1 MLYPLI
7 EGRNTGWPL
16 WMYTAIILSII
27 LIFPFILF
35 ERRLSKSEHNDI
47 NKGKR
52 SESVSKLPL
61 MPLSLF
67 KDRGFIIG
75 TSIVLVFFIFLPWK
89 GLASRKI
96 AKICEAEILHVTGRT
111 NPIRETVQQCM

>member
-1 MLYPLI
+1 MKDWLFLMLYPLI
-7 EGRNTGWPL
+7 EGRNAGWPL

-35 ERRLSKSEHNDI
+35 ERRLLISERND
-47 NKGKR
+47 NNNNGKR

-75 TSIVLVFFIFLPWK
+75 TSIGLYFLSFFL
-89 GLASRKI
+89 
-96 AKICEAEILHVTGRT
+96 GR
-111 NPIRETVQQCM
+111 V